1 MTVLLVFRA
10 DEFHSPVCLLLLPNV
25 LQHSSTELAWK
36 KQTLS
41 LVFSRNNCYKIISNN
56 TFHFD
61 LTTEILL
68 PVFELQFCSHV
79 KKMENVA

>member
-1 MTVLLVFRA
+1 MNSTVLC
-10 DEFHSPVCLLLLPNV
+10 VCFCCPMYY
-25 LQHSSTELAWK
+25 STVTLNWHGR